1 MVNVS
6 TSLKSPPLILA
17 SAHALNVGVR
27 HVRPLLPNVNGSPL
41 ILGNAIGAPAP

>member
-6 TSLKSPPLILA
+6 ASLKSPPLIVA
-17 SAHALNVGVR
+17 PTHVLNVGVR

-41 ILGNAIGAPAP
+41 ILGNAIGAPPP